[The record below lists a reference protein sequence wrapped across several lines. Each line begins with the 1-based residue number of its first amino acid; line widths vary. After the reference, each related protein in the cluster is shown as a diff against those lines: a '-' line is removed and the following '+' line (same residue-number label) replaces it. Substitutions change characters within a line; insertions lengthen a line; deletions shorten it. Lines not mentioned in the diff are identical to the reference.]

1 MRADSGGG
9 GGGRRSCLGKFT
21 AGHFCVTGKR
31 KLWKQTGAGQ
41 ELISSP
47 RLKAHLSR
55 QRGVIEGE
63 SGGSPHA
70 NGGAITRG
78 GKVGEGADVD
88 TEDDEEDSVSDCNY
102 HQTRRWGA
110 SAGTDGRFLG

>member
-9 GGGRRSCLGKFT
+9 GGQWSCLGKFT
-21 AGHFCVTGKR
+21 AGHFRVTGKR

-41 ELISSP
+41 KLISSP

-55 QRGVIEGE
+55 QRGVIEDD

-78 GKVGEGADVD
+78 EG
-88 TEDDEEDSVSDCNY
+88 
-102 HQTRRWGA
+102 WG
-110 SAGTDGRFLG
+110 GGGCGR